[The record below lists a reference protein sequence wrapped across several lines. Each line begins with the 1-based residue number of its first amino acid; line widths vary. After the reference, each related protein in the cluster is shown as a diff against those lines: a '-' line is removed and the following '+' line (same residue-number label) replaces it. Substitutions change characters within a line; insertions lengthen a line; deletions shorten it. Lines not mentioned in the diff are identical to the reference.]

1 MIPKVHKKGRSF
13 SGAANY
19 LLHDKDRAS
28 SSDRVAWTSTRNLAT
43 TNPHAAWRVMAAT
56 AMDQGR
62 LKRTAGVKSTGRK
75 SVDSVLHMTLSW
87 HPDEA
92 DGLSRDEMMRAALGA
107 IRAIGAEDRQA
118 LFVSHDDEPQPHVHI
133 LVNRVSPT
141 DGRMLPSSKEKLNL
155 SRWAQD
161 YEQER
166 GEVLCEQRV
175 INNAARDR
183 DEYTRGEP
191 DKPRHIY
198 ELEASND
205 NAPDANKTRAEQKQ
219 LDLALAR
226 KTRELWQRHTD
237 QTADLVAKH
246 RAKRSEI
253 QDESKR
259 EELMAR
265 DRVRAAFRPR
275 WEERFHEHQAD
286 LREFEKREEQLLGRV
301 ENALRSIDFGAI
313 ITSRDRRTA
322 VIEAYNAIS
331 SSGGRLSAFK
341 RAQIARDLALE
352 REQKAMET
360 KVITKVRLDAKR
372 QLVEQRALFKA
383 ERVSLSLGHKLELAG
398 NRTEWRTRGQQRE
411 AAFEKNRF
419 HGKERGPAIQQ
430 DPSGRQE
437 PRSSSDLRSLLEGF
451 NARQQ
456 EQERKAREQDN
467 NRDQDGRSR

>member
-62 LKRTAGVKSTGRK
+62 LKQAAGVKSTGRK

-87 HPDEA
+87 HPEEA
-92 DGLSRDEMMRAALGA
+92 DGLSKDEMMRAAHGA

-118 LFVSHDDEPQPHVHI
+118 LFVSHDDEPQPHIHI
-133 LVNRVSPT
+133 LINRVSPT

-155 SRWAQD
+155 SRWAQE

-198 ELEASND
+198 ELEAANG
-205 NAPDANKTRAEQKQ
+205 NAPDADKTKAEQKQ

-226 KTRELWQRHTD
+226 KTRELRQRHAE
-237 QTADLVAKH
+237 QTAELVTAH
-246 RAKRSEI
+246 RAKRSDI
-253 QDESKR
+253 QEQSRLDQ
-259 EELMAR
+259 LAAR
-265 DRVRAAFRPR
+265 DRVRAAYRPR
-275 WEERFHEHQAD
+275 WELRFHEHQAE
-286 LREFEKREEQLLGRV
+286 LRAFEQREEQLLGRV
-301 ENALRSIDFGAI
+301 GNALRSIDFGAI
-313 ITSRDRRTA
+313 FTGKDRRAA
-322 VIEAYNAIS
+322 VLEAYNAVS
-331 SSGGRLSAFK
+331 SSGGRLEAFK
-341 RAQIARDLALE
+341 RAQIARDRLLE
-352 REQKAMET
+352 REQKAAEVAAMA
-360 KVITKVRLDAKR
+360 KVKANASRRLT
-372 QLVEQRALFKA
+372 EQRALFKA
-383 ERVSLSLGHKLELAG
+383 ERASLHLGHELERAG

-411 AAFEKNRF
+411 AAFERNRL
-419 HGKERGPAIQQ
+419 HGNDRGPDSRQA
-430 DPSGRQE
+430 PSGRQE
-437 PRSSSDLRSLLEGF
+437 ARSASDLRSLLAGF
-451 NARQQ
+451 NARKQ
-456 EQERKAREQDN
+456 EHERRAREQDN
-467 NRDQDGRSR
+467 NRDRDDRSR

>member
-62 LKRTAGVKSTGRK
+62 LKQAAGVKSTGRK

-92 DGLSRDEMMRAALGA
+92 DGLSKDEMMRAAHGA

-118 LFVSHDDEPQPHVHI
+118 LFVSHDDEPQPHLHI
-133 LVNRVSPT
+133 LINRVSPT

-155 SRWAQD
+155 SRWAQE

-166 GEVLCEQRV
+166 GEVLCGQRV

-198 ELEASND
+198 ELEAAND
-205 NAPDANKTRAEQKQ
+205 NAPDAGKTKAEQKQ

-226 KTRELWQRHTD
+226 KTRELKERHAK
-237 QTADLVAKH
+237 QTADLVAAH
-246 RAKRSEI
+246 RAKRADI
-253 QDESKR
+253 QTQGKR
-259 EELMAR
+259 EQLKAR
-265 DRVRAAFRPR
+265 DRVRAEFRPR
-275 WEERFHEHQAD
+275 WEERFHEHQAE
-286 LREFEKREEQLLGRV
+286 LRAFEQREEQLLGRV
-301 ENALRSIDFGAI
+301 SNALRSIDFGRVF
-313 ITSRDRRTA
+313 TSKDRKAA
-322 VIEAYNAIS
+322 VVEAYNTIS
-331 SSGGRLSAFK
+331 SSGGRIEAFK
-341 RAQIARDLALE
+341 RSQVARDRDLE
-352 REQKAMET
+352 RQQRSAEDTARMKVKAEVSRRFT
-360 KVITKVRLDAKR
+360 
-372 QLVEQRALFKA
+372 EQRSLFKA
-383 ERVSLSLGHKLELAG
+383 ERATMNLRHGLERAG
-398 NRTEWRTRGQQRE
+398 NRAEWRNRGQERE
-411 AAFEKNRF
+411 AAFNRSRLRTIPKGPDQEKR
-419 HGKERGPAIQQ
+419 
-430 DPSGRQE
+430 PSGNQTTKPSRDLQRLLDSYKRRQ
-437 PRSSSDLRSLLEGF
+437 GT
-451 NARQQ
+451 QQ
-456 EQERKAREQDN
+456 RAKEQGNDRGQEDRER
-467 NRDQDGRSR
+467 